1 MHDLKKIEK
10 QLRERLASL
19 SQRVEQ
25 IDDDL
30 AEPVDDDFA
39 EMAAESA
46 GDEVLEGIS
55 RAAEDE
61 IRQIKLALKRIEE
74 GVYGDCA
81 KCGIAISP
89 ARLEAVPYT
98 TRCIRCAS

>member
-1 MHDLKKIEK
+1 MQDPKKIEK

>member
-1 MHDLKKIEK
+1 VQDLKKIEK
-10 QLRERLASL
+10 QLLERLKTL

-30 AEPVDDDFA
+30 GEPADDDFA
-39 EMAAESA
+39 EMATESA

-74 GVYGDCA
+74 GVYGECI
-81 KCGIAISP
+81 KCGEAISP

-98 TRCIRCAS
+98 TRCIRCAT